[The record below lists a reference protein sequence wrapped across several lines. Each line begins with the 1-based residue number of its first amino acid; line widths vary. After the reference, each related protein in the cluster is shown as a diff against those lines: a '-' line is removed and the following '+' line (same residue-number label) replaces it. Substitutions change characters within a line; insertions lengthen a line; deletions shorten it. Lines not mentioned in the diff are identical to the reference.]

1 MMRKMWILFV
11 ILSTS
16 LVFGAAAQC
25 NSDPFSFETYNVAN
39 GVCVD
44 CNKDT
49 NCTPQN
55 VMCQEGIAVCD
66 VNWNTLCAVECEAA
80 PTCGDGVW
88 DQQNEVCDWSA
99 KTTGCP
105 IDQTCAADCSKC
117 VGVSPGECTVIDYM
131 EISSTTSP
139 LLANYLQPGDGFG
152 WSVVPVGQ
160 FGSNNMVAVGAPY
173 TDVTNIPTP
182 LTNAG
187 IVYLLTFDQN
197 NVLVA
202 VNVIDYD
209 YLTSNNVIPADFD
222 MFGYSL
228 DAGDMNGDGYNDVVV
243 GMPGMDS
250 NMSCNAT
257 DSGVDSGAVVVIYTD
272 VNGDPSGVNVINEFT
287 MSVDPCLLVEYDN
300 FGTGVNVIDV
310 DQNNALDV
318 VVGAANADS
327 GKGEFFIVFFDTQ
340 YNVVNVNK
348 YDYSDL
354 TAHGVSLANGDKFGE
369 AVGGYFDENN
379 AFRAVIGAPGVDT
392 DTGAF
397 YDVQFQAAN
406 GMVIQ
411 NITEFDYAYFANLNV
426 ILSQGDEF
434 AFSFDITDFDQNNVI
449 DGVIGSPGFANT
461 GAAYLFDPAQ
471 NNVFRIDDNI
481 IPLAPGS
488 DFGRAVAIVPDVNY
502 DNIGELL
509 VGIPGINSG
518 EGGLQ
523 LLYSVLSLNDA
534 DSDGVFDP
542 FDNCKYTFNP
552 EQTDSDNDCIGDACE
567 NLCGNGVW
575 DKQYGEVCDGTAIKE
590 TGCDPGYECTADCSK
605 CVKVGE
611 ACALLEVTAEEHFV
625 GCGKKGKGSYKEP
638 LVGIEVCAYDKSPG
652 SCVDKNYGVPH
663 LYYYEI
669 AKNCPPVECGI
680 TDAEGVVQ
688 LPLPAGDYI
697 IISIDA
703 TKTVLEDPIGVSASD
718 FQCIPEEDIVT
729 WESMIAAA
737 APVCEPPHGTW
748 SPTAQACVHC
758 PTGPGDQTCPP
769 VTCPEG
775 IGVCDADGQTYCIP
789 VAECEAA
796 PITCGDGV
804 WNESYEVCDWSAK
817 PSGCP
822 EGYGCSGDCAYCKP
836 LAPICGDGIITPP
849 EQCDYQALPTGC
861 KLGTKCNSTCAC
873 ELITECVEG
882 EKCWAD
888 ADCYD
893 GVCQG
898 VMPSQ
903 CSYLLVQNITCNDP
917 EVVGGCVN
925 IYGMGTQQICSGDPN
940 KGITV
945 TCIGPQVNEPQ
956 CNVNVNPD
964 IIVNAKFTPPMAG
977 NCICPPS
984 ELEVTMKKHLQQI
997 TECEESNVAAPTPE
1011 EWMNFLLVMVV
1022 AVGLVALA
1030 TFFNSKRRSS

>member
-1 MMRKMWILFV
+1 MVRKLIYFMALALV
-11 ILSTS
+11 LTTS
-16 LVFGAAAQC
+16 VVFGAAAEC

-44 CNKDT
+44 CNGDT
-49 NCTPQN
+49 DCTPQS
-55 VMCQEGIAVCD
+55 VMCQEGQAVCD
-66 VNWNTLCAVECEAA
+66 VNWNTVCAVECAAA
-80 PTCGDGVW
+80 PTCGNGIVDPG
-88 DQQNEVCDWSA
+88 EACDTQVPTS
-99 KTTGCP
+99 CP

-117 VGVSPGECTVIDYM
+117 VAVSPGECNVIDYM

-160 FGSNNMVAVGAPY
+160 FGANNMLAVGAPY
-173 TDVTNIPTP
+173 TDVTNIASP

-209 YLTSNNVIPADFD
+209 YLTSNNVILADFD

-243 GMPGMDS
+243 GTPGIDS

-257 DSGVDSGAVVVIYTD
+257 DSGVDSGAVVVILLD
-272 VNGDPSGVNVINEFT
+272 ANGNPSGVNVINEFT
-287 MSVDPCLLVEYDN
+287 MSDSCLLVDYDY
-300 FGTGVNVIDV
+300 FGTGVNVIDI

-318 VVGAANADS
+318 IVGAANADS

-348 YDYSDL
+348 YDYTDL

-369 AVGGYFDENN
+369 AVTSYFDENN
-379 AFRAVIGAPGVDT
+379 AFHAVVSAPGVDSN
-392 DTGAF
+392 TGAF

-406 GMVIQ
+406 GMAIQ
-411 NITEFDYAYFANLNV
+411 SITEFDSVYFANLNV

-449 DGVIGSPGFANT
+449 DGVIGSPGFANA
-461 GAAYLFDPAQ
+461 GAAYLFDPSQ

-481 IPLAPGS
+481 IPLGPGY
-488 DFGRAVAIVPDVNY
+488 DFGRAVVAVPDVNY
-502 DNIGELL
+502 DNIEELL

-518 EGGLQ
+518 EGGLL

-534 DSDGVFDP
+534 DSDEVFDP
-542 FDNCKYTFNP
+542 FDNCKYTYNP
-552 EQTDSDNDCIGDACE
+552 DQADADNDCIGDACE

-575 DKQYGEVCDGTAIKE
+575 DKQYGEVCDGSAIKE
-590 TGCDPGYECTADCSK
+590 TGCDIGYECVADCSK
-605 CVKVGE
+605 CVKVGPE
-611 ACALLEVTAEEHFV
+611 PCALLEVNAVEHYLP
-625 GCGKKGKGSYKEP
+625 CKKKDKSTKEP
-638 LVGIEVCAYDKSPG
+638 LAGIEVCAYDKSPG
-652 SCVDKNYGVPH
+652 SCVYKNYGVSH
-663 LYYYEI
+663 LYYYDI
-669 AKNCPPVECGI
+669 AKNCPSVECGI
-680 TDAEGVVQ
+680 TDAEGVVF

-737 APVCEPPHGTW
+737 VPMCEFPYDTW

-758 PTGPGDQTCPP
+758 PTGPGDQICPA
-769 VTCPEG
+769 VLCPEG
-775 IGVCDADGQTYCIP
+775 IGVCDADAQVYCIP
-789 VAECEAA
+789 VSECEAA
-796 PITCGDGV
+796 PITCGDGF
-804 WNESYEVCDWSAK
+804 WNESDEVCDWSAK

-836 LAPICGDGIITPP
+836 LSAICGDGIITPP
-849 EQCDYQALPTGC
+849 EQCDYQAFPTGC
-861 KLGTKCNSTCAC
+861 KLGTKCNNKCAC

-893 GVCQG
+893 GICQG

-925 IYGMGTQQICSGDPN
+925 IYGLGTQQICSGDPN

-956 CNVNVNPD
+956 CTPEVNPD
-964 IIVNAKFTPPMAG
+964 IIVNAKFTSPMAG
-977 NCICPPS
+977 NCVCPPS
-984 ELEVTMKKHLQQI
+984 ELQVTMKKHLQQI
-997 TECEESNVAAPTPE
+997 TDCEEEVETAPT
-1011 EWMNFLLVMVV
+1011 NDLVTILLVMT
-1022 AVGLVALA
+1022 VGVGVIALA
-1030 TFFNSKRRSS
+1030 AFERSRRK